1 MKKALIV
8 IVVMLVGLAVTMTSY
23 CAVQPPKKD
32 MKTLNGEIVTKD
44 TVAQT
49 IEVRW
54 LRDPVGRG
62 YDQTTFL
69 VSEEAKI
76 TDGIEGIGFEE
87 LDMGDKVIIVYYEDP
102 FGELVATRITVKVE

>member
-8 IVVMLVGLAVTMTSY
+8 IIVMLIGLASALPSH

-32 MKTLNGEIVTKD
+32 MKTLAGEMVTKD
-44 TVAQT
+44 SVAQT

-76 TDGIEGIGFEE
+76 TNGIEDIGLEE
-87 LDMGDKVIIVYYEDP
+87 LNMGDKVIIIYYEDP
-102 FGELVATRITVKVE
+102 FGELVAIAIAVKTE